1 MADSEPDLSSLPPA
15 SFASLIQMLAGQAA
29 HAMGLLPD
37 PSGKTDVRLPLAKH
51 FIDLLSLL
59 QEKTKGNLT
68 GHEHNGL
75 EQALHELRLLYV
87 DRSAGGADSKP
98 ESDDAP
104 KS

>member
-1 MADSEPDLSSLPPA
+1 MADSEPDFSSLPPA
-15 SFASLIQMLAGQAA
+15 TFASLIQMLAGQSA
-29 HAMGLLPD
+29 HALGLIPN
-37 PSGKTDVRLPLAKH
+37 PSGKSDVKLPLAKH

-75 EQALHELRLLYV
+75 EQALHELRLIYV
-87 DRSAGGADSKP
+87 ERSKG
-98 ESDDAP
+98 ESTPAPDDAP

>member
-15 SFASLIQMLAGQAA
+15 TFASLIQMLAGQAA
-29 HAMGLLPD
+29 HALGLIPD
-37 PSGKTDVRLPLAKH
+37 PTGKSDVKLPLAKH

-87 DRSAGGADSKP
+87 DRTSGGNEAKSGP
-98 ESDDAP
+98 EDAP

>member
-29 HAMGLLPD
+29 HAMGLIPD
-37 PSGKTDVRLPLAKH
+37 PSGKTDVKLPLAKH
-51 FIDLLSLL
+51 FIDLLTLL

-75 EQALHELRLLYV
+75 DQALHELRMLYV
-87 DRSAGGADSKP
+87 DRSSGGKDA
-98 ESDDAP
+98 ESAAEDA
-104 KS
+104 SNS